1 MSVLDRFDVIEV
13 PRTFSIAE
21 VKVLKNKVSFNLSTA
36 SELGYPP
43 YVRLFISKD
52 KTQLAVQPCAKE
64 AANAMQFFKNP
75 NSGKKRRRVVSV
87 GNRALTS
94 LIKAGMG
101 YEMSKIVCAPGIRF
115 GDENVIIFDL
125 KQSYDQETP
134 AVEKRLC
141 IVPRPALPFQ
151 ALPAEYFSDGDGMTS

>member
-1 MSVLDRFDVIEV
+1 MSVLDQFDVIEV

-21 VKVLKNKVSFNLSTA
+21 VKVLKNRVSFNLSTA

-64 AANAMQFFKNP
+64 AQNAMKFFRNP
-75 NSGKKRRRVVSV
+75 NSEKKKRRVVSV

-101 YEMSKIVCAPGIRF
+101 YEMSKIMCAPGVRF

-125 KQSYDQETP
+125 KQSYEQSVPVT
-134 AVEKRLC
+134 EKRLC
-141 IVPRPALPFQ
+141 VVPRPALPFQ
-151 ALPAEYFSDGDGMTS
+151 ALPAEYFGDGVSASY

>member
-75 NSGKKRRRVVSV
+75 SSNNKRRRVVRV

-125 KQSYDQETP
+125 KQSYEQETP
-134 AVEKRLC
+134 AAEKRLC
-141 IVPRPALPFQ
+141 IVPRPALPFR
-151 ALPAEYFSDGDGMTS
+151 AFSAEYFSDGVCVTS